1 MPIDLDKIKDELKLL
16 PNFNDQICL
25 QGVTDNPDPFFGCG
39 TISNI
44 KPYKETDFTEP
55 NFNLPYINSII
66 EELNSLNLSR
76 DTDRMIESSASNIIE
91 SAINL
96 LNRIGNT
103 YDDATAGELERRF
116 LNSIKSG
123 DPRKFKRGIQKVIES
138 KSNDK

>member
-1 MPIDLDKIKDELKLL
+1 MRKR
-16 PNFNDQICL
+16 
-25 QGVTDNPDPFFGCG
+25 TR
-39 TISNI
+39 
-44 KPYKETDFTEP
+44 
-55 NFNLPYINSII
+55 SIL

-103 YDDATAGELERRF
+103 YDDATASELERRF

-123 DPRKFKRGIQKVIES
+123 DPKKFKRGIQKVIEN
-138 KSNDK
+138 KRHDK